1 MKNTLSVNRIEAN
14 RMNARKSTG
23 PKSAEGKAMSRMNGF
38 KHGIFAREVVLR
50 GRDRGERGRE
60 FQDLHWSYRE
70 HFAPV
75 GPVEE
80 MLVERMVTTHWRLH
94 RVLIAER
101 GEILRSLEGADQRNQ
116 MKLMEWFPPAATAA
130 GGSVL
135 PKPWTYEV
143 EEELLKARDHIRRDG
158 ELTDAVLERLGKVLE
173 DRPTMVEALRKA
185 REVVPDNAEG
195 MSAEA
200 LREKRQLGVLEVLNN
215 HLDCCENGLL
225 TIAMNKRNKAQV
237 HRDASLLPAQKV
249 VTKILKYESSLE
261 RQFYRAMNQLERLQR
276 MRKGDVVPPP
286 TVVQVS

>member
-1 MKNTLSVNRIEAN
+1 MKKLMSEKQIEAN
-14 RMNARKSTG
+14 RANAAKSTG
-23 PKSAEGKAMSRMNGF
+23 PRTADGKAMSKMNGL

-60 FQDLHWSYRE
+60 FQDLHRLYRE

-101 GEILRSLEGADQRNQ
+101 GGILRRLEGAEQRNQ
-116 MKLMEWFPPAATAA
+116 VKVAEWFLPAAAAA

-143 EEELLKARDHIRRDG
+143 EEELLKARDDIRRDG
-158 ELTDAVLERLGKVLE
+158 ELTDAVLERLVKVLE
-173 DRPTMVEALRKA
+173 DRPTMAEALREA

-200 LREKRQLGVLEVLNN
+200 LRAKRQLGVLEVHND
-215 HLDCCENGLL
+215 HLEN
-225 TIAMNKRNKAQV
+225 
-237 HRDASLLPAQKV
+237 
-249 VTKILKYESSLE
+249 
-261 RQFYRAMNQLERLQR
+261 
-276 MRKGDVVPPP
+276 
-286 TVVQVS
+286 